1 MNKEKLVDK
10 QPPVFNTICCR
21 NDPPPMFPSYIYLP
35 KQVKKHLLKA
45 RFGSIDTQ
53 SYTVNFLL

>member
-21 NDPPPMFPSYIYLP
+21 NDPPPMFTSYIYLP
-35 KQVKKHLLKA
+35 KQVKNTCLKPVL
-45 RFGSIDTQ
+45 DQLTHKV
-53 SYTVNFLL
+53 TL